1 MNYQT
6 ETATAA
12 AANADAA
19 TTATSESERDQ
30 LGHAFDSTPPFFKLL
45 STLRTRRVGLGYRCE
60 TGEPE
65 VLEWS
70 SGKTVKQAKGP
81 LAFTSAHAPV
91 ALSELEEALI
101 CWAACGPNGIALA
114 DIPLHGNLSSLLS
127 WAGRTVPGGDSNAAI
142 DLFVV
147 NDRGTHLYRP
157 GEDRSGPIEIRSPED
172 YGKVLESYRAGLVQV
187 SDRRPDIGWHAAPE
201 DTRSVDMMSPAQYN
215 VNRPGSTWLI
225 PVGDVGLEW
234 FNLLFSCYE
243 WWGTFLAKPEDFS
256 PAGCDI
262 WVKPGFME
270 TGWPIPSFDEM
281 VAFEHASQAGALQ
294 QNVRL
299 ACEALGLGAW
309 RLGVYSSDMVLG
321 GFPDV
326 AKGLGFNYLV
336 RDAERNPTAVM
347 TATGL
352 PGVKEAVVVPSERFP
367 TAESAVRYV
376 KELRYRPG
384 GPLSQERNYAL
395 EHGGP
400 YRPEVMEE
408 VLEHPRA
415 HISAEWVETAV
426 LETVQYIV
434 DTYGCAP
441 AFTNPLHA
449 HTSIQVH
456 HLDVDFYRRFQVS
469 ANGGGE
475 PYAVTPQIRE
485 HFATW
490 HPGDPDPYAQS
501 EAPG

>member
-1 MNYQT
+1 
-6 ETATAA
+6 
-12 AANADAA
+12 
-19 TTATSESERDQ
+19 
-30 LGHAFDSTPPFFKLL
+30 
-45 STLRTRRVGLGYRCE
+45 
-60 TGEPE
+60 
-65 VLEWS
+65 
-70 SGKTVKQAKGP
+70 
-81 LAFTSAHAPV
+81 
-91 ALSELEEALI
+91 
-101 CWAACGPNGIALA
+101 
-114 DIPLHGNLSSLLS
+114 
-127 WAGRTVPGGDSNAAI
+127 
-142 DLFVV
+142 
-147 NDRGTHLYRP
+147 
-157 GEDRSGPIEIRSPED
+157 
-172 YGKVLESYRAGLVQV
+172 
-187 SDRRPDIGWHAAPE
+187 
-201 DTRSVDMMSPAQYN
+201 
-215 VNRPGSTWLI
+215 
-225 PVGDVGLEW
+225 
-234 FNLLFSCYE
+234 
-243 WWGTFLAKPEDFS
+243 
-256 PAGCDI
+256 
-262 WVKPGFME
+262 
-270 TGWPIPSFDEM
+270 M

-326 AKGLGFNYLV
+326 AKGLGFNYLE
-336 RDAERNPTAVM
+336 RDVERNPAAVM

-376 KELRYRPG
+376 KELRYGSG

-426 LETVQYIV
+426 LETVQYII

-475 PYAVTPQIRE
+475 PYAVTQQIRE

-490 HPGDPDPYAQS
+490 HPGHSDPYTQG